1 VEIREVSEESGEVFT
16 EAADESQRTVAPDNS
31 ATQRKV
37 FTPTVKAMILTGF
50 VLLPLA
56 MAIGQY
62 IFVLVD
68 YNEDNYTVPWFVPF
82 GVPIAGI
89 FTTVSWVRKRW
100 SEQTPDTRVDAM
112 VACTGCTIAGL
123 LGTVV
128 ATAVAAFAL
137 SFIGELVAGWQYS
150 VTG

>member
-1 VEIREVSEESGEVFT
+1 VSTIKTHE
-16 EAADESQRTVAPDNS
+16 APDDS
-31 ATQRKV
+31 ANVVDEGAGEPRRKV
-37 FTPTVKAMILTGF
+37 FTGTVNAMILTGF